1 MRVFLILLGLLLI
14 LGGGA
19 VAAAQ
24 YAPPNLLAMLDSA
37 PQAKDFLMTQTAL
50 YAGAGGAGFG
60 LLLLII
66 GAVTGGK
73 QKKAAVAAATI
84 RGGTVPYSK
93 AQEPSPKAPVG
104 NTTKLTSVPT
114 QAAAEPSRP
123 AKAEPGSADATST
136 PAPPHAA
143 APKPPEPKPPEP
155 KSSEPIPAPV
165 AAAPPPKPA
174 PPPAPAPAPAAA
186 AVAAAA
192 VAEAPKPKP
201 QASAQPPAPTQSP
214 EAAQIS
220 VADAARVDPRLVNRR
235 RVQDLVTIN
244 DALKSYHKAHGAYPV
259 APGLGGIL
267 DRGAVWIPGLTDILP
282 ELPRDPAMSMDRGG
296 PQYVY
301 ASDGKDYKLIAQ
313 NVSLVGGTNPA
324 VLGIRIDPT
333 RNPTQEN
340 AAFGFWT
347 EGFASA

>member
-37 PQAKDFLMTQTAL
+37 PQARDFLKTPAAL

-73 QKKAAVAAATI
+73 KKEKKAPQPKAAAK
-84 RGGTVPYSK
+84 PK
-93 AQEPSPKAPVG
+93 PAKPQEAPKA
-104 NTTKLTSVPT
+104 K
-114 QAAAEPSRP
+114 ADAP
-123 AKAEPGSADATST
+123 AKPVEAPK
-136 PAPPHAA
+136 PAPAPAPVQAA

-155 KSSEPIPAPV
+155 KPARV
-165 AAAPPPKPA
+165 AAAPPPPLR
-174 PPPAPAPAPAAA
+174 PAPALAPAAA
-186 AVAAAA
+186 PVAAAA
-192 VAEAPKPKP
+192 ATDTPKPKP
-201 QASAQPPAPTQSP
+201 QASAQPPAPTQP
-214 EAAQIS
+214 PQPAQVS
-220 VADAARVDPRLVNRR
+220 MADAARVDPRLVNRK

-244 DALKSYHKAHGAYPV
+244 DALKSYHKAHGAYPA

-267 DRGAVWIPGLTDILP
+267 DRGAAWIPGLTDILP
-282 ELPRDPAMSMDRGG
+282 ELPRDPAMSMDRSG

-313 NVSLVGGTNPA
+313 NVSLVGSTNPA